1 MVTLDDIRRV
11 SQEKRYT
18 DRKLSIALAVLPP
31 ILGIGIIIFVLM
43 GVFAYFWAVAP
54 HMPVSYTYTIT
65 NEGGRLYQTN
75 IPNSLIKSQSL
86 QMMAPFIGGIFIIGI
101 VFVIIVFIIEI
112 YVMHRWL
119 DARNKHF
126 TRSIEFFKLVSEYV
140 DNKAPEDAKEYVKEF
155 KGSVDTLAS
164 WRRGEIGSI
173 AWAILAAI
181 FTLGVY
187 LLTLL
192 TIEYYTHRRL
202 EMETVNKLNNLF
214 EKLNISKAE
223 WLERFGER
231 EVLLY
236 ALITILTLGLFQ
248 IYWFYAVTKDQNEHF
263 DIHIKFEE
271 DVIRSLE
278 KI

>member
-31 ILGIGIIIFVLM
+31 ILGIGIIVFILI
-43 GVFAYFWAVAP
+43 GVFGYFMAVAP

-65 NEGGRLYQTN
+65 NEESQLYRGGLT
-75 IPNSLIKSQSL
+75 NSLIKSQSL
-86 QMMAPFIGGIFIIGI
+86 QMMAPFIGGIFLIGI
-101 VFVIIVFIIEI
+101 AFIIIVFIIEI

-126 TRSIEFFKLVSEYV
+126 TRSIEFFKLVSDYV
-140 DNKAPEDAKEYVKEF
+140 NDKVPEDAKEYAKEF
-155 KGSVDTLAS
+155 RGSVDTLAS
-164 WRRGEIGSI
+164 WRRSEIGSI
-173 AWAILAAI
+173 AWAILVAI

-202 EMETVNKLNNLF
+202 EMEVVNKLNNLF

-263 DIHIKFEE
+263 DIHMKFEE

-278 KI
+278 KL